1 MRKAAL
7 LAAVIMA
14 AAFSM
19 SSNTSFAQATTDQ
32 NPNTTKLMGDA
43 MNPYGATSQPAA
55 KPKMAKHSK
64 KKAKTKAM

>member
-7 LAAVIMA
+7 LAAVVMA

-43 MNPYGATSQPAA
+43 MNPYGATSKPAA
-55 KPKMAKHSK
+55 APKAMKKHSK
-64 KKAKTKAM
+64 KKAKKM

>member
-7 LAAVIMA
+7 LAAVVMA

-55 KPKMAKHSK
+55 KPKMAMKKSK
-64 KKAKTKAM
+64 KKMKKM